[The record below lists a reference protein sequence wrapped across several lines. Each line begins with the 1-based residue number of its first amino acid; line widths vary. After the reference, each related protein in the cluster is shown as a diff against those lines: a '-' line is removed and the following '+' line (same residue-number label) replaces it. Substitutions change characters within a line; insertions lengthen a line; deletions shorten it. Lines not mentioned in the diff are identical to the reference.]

1 MYMPAASCSS
11 VKSRRLAEASFAPSV
26 GPWKPMACSVGVLC
40 SACGSACDSAYAVHA
55 QCMWQYMRHLRD
67 AAERL
72 EVGEHGEH
80 VFVLEESDGLEEV
93 IVSHLV

>member
-1 MYMPAASCSS
+1 
-11 VKSRRLAEASFAPSV
+11 
-26 GPWKPMACSVGVLC
+26 
-40 SACGSACDSAYAVHA
+40 
-55 QCMWQYMRHLRD
+55 MWQYMRHLRD

-93 IVSHLV
+93 IVSHLVWKGGRIGDFGSG